1 MMKKKIIWI
10 TILFLFL
17 YIGGAAFLCNSII
30 DQESEEDYANVQVNE
45 VKQLGLAGEFADE
58 KAKEAFSEAA
68 DSLMETVEALSQEGY
83 HIQIRKVVLGMTV
96 LCCLFLLLIFLYV
109 YFKIIRPFSVLENYA
124 GEIAKGNLDISL
136 PYERTN
142 YFGEFT
148 WAFDHMRG
156 EIRKARACEKE
167 AIENNKTVIAT
178 LSHDIK
184 TPIASIRAYAE
195 GLEANMDSG
204 TERRQRYISVIM
216 KKCDEVTKLTNDM
229 FLHSLADLEK
239 LKLDVET
246 IWLKPVMMEFVK
258 EMNGDKGDI
267 HIMGEIPD
275 ICIEGDRKR
284 LIQVFGNIIGNSRK
298 YAGKGKSRQAGS
310 IEVSVKEQ
318 DAGGKNREAVI
329 CFEDYGP
336 GIPDE
341 DMPFIFEKFYRG
353 KNAGTEEGAGLGL
366 YIVKYI
372 MEQMDGSV
380 EAANTGEGLSV
391 SLHLKIS

>member
-1 MMKKKIIWI
+1 MKKKIIWI

-17 YIGGAAFLCNSII
+17 YVGGAAFLYNSII
-30 DQESEEDYANVQVNE
+30 DQESDEDYVNVQVNE
-45 VKQLGLAGEFADE
+45 VKQLGMAGEFTDE

-83 HIQIRKVVLGMTV
+83 HIQIKKVVLGMTV

-124 GEIAKGNLDISL
+124 GEIAKGNLDVSL

-246 IWLKPVMMEFVK
+246 IWLKPIMMEFVK

-267 HIMGEIPD
+267 HIVGEIPD
-275 ICIEGDRKR
+275 ICIEGDQKR
-284 LIQVFGNIIGNSRK
+284 LIQVLGNIIGNSRK
-298 YAGKGKSRQAGS
+298 YAGKGNSRQARS

-380 EAANTGEGLSV
+380 EAVNTGEGLSV

>member
-1 MMKKKIIWI
+1 MKKKIIWI
-10 TILFLFL
+10 TALFLILFIGSAVVL
-17 YIGGAAFLCNSII
+17 YYSMRN
-30 DQESEEDYANVQVNE
+30 QETDENYIKVQINE
-45 VKQLGLAGEFADE
+45 VKQLGLLGKFADE
-58 KAKEAFSEAA
+58 EAREEFQKAA
-68 DSLMETVEALSQEGY
+68 DSLMEAAADLSEEGHY
-83 HIQIRKVVLGMTV
+83 IQLRKVVLGMTV
-96 LCCLFLLLIFLYV
+96 LCCLFCLLIFLYV
-109 YFKIIRPFSVLENYA
+109 YFKILKPFLALEDYA
-124 GEIAKGNLDISL
+124 GEIAKGNLDIPL

-148 WAFDHMRG
+148 WAFDHMRE
-156 EIRKARACEKE
+156 EIVKARACEKE

-204 TERRQRYISVIM
+204 AERRQRYISVIM

-239 LKLDVET
+239 LKLEMET
-246 IWLKPVMMEFVK
+246 ICLQPVLTEFVT

-267 HIMGEIPD
+267 HILGEIPD
-275 ICIEGDRKR
+275 IRIEGDKKR

-298 YAGKGKSRQAGS
+298 YGEKGNHEKAGT
-310 IEVSVKEQ
+310 IEVSVKQQ
-318 DAGGKNREAVI
+318 DREGKNREAII

-341 DMPFIFEKFYRG
+341 DMPFLFEKFYRG
-353 KNAGTEEGAGLGL
+353 KNAGKEEGAGLGL

-372 MEQMDGSV
+372 MEQMNGSV
-380 EAANTGEGLSV
+380 EAANTGAGFLV

>member
-1 MMKKKIIWI
+1 MKKKIIWI

-17 YIGGAAFLCNSII
+17 YVGGAAFLYNSII
-30 DQESEEDYANVQVNE
+30 DQESDGDYVNVQVNE

-68 DSLMETVEALSQEGY
+68 DSLMETAGALSQEGY

-204 TERRQRYISVIM
+204 AERRQRYISVIM

-258 EMNGDKGDI
+258 EMNGDKDDI
-267 HIMGEIPD
+267 HIIGEIPD

-284 LIQVFGNIIGNSRK
+284 LIQVFGNLIGNSRK
-298 YAGKGKSRQAGS
+298 YAGNGNSRQAGS
-310 IEVSVKEQ
+310 IEVSVKTQ
-318 DAGGKNREAVI
+318 VAGGKNREAVI

>member
-1 MMKKKIIWI
+1 MKKKIIWI

-17 YIGGAAFLCNSII
+17 YVGGAAFLYNSII
-30 DQESEEDYANVQVNE
+30 DQESDEDYVNVQVNE

-58 KAKEAFSEAA
+58 KAKETFSEAA

-83 HIQIRKVVLGMTV
+83 HIQIKKVILGMTV

-204 TERRQRYISVIM
+204 TERRQIYISVIM
-216 KKCDEVTKLTNDM
+216 KKCDEVTKLTNDI

-246 IWLKPVMMEFVK
+246 IWLKPIMMEFVK

-267 HIMGEIPD
+267 HIVGEIPD
-275 ICIEGDRKR
+275 ICIEGDQKR
-284 LIQVFGNIIGNSRK
+284 LIQ
-298 YAGKGKSRQAGS
+298 
-310 IEVSVKEQ
+310 
-318 DAGGKNREAVI
+318 EA
-329 CFEDYGP
+329 
-336 GIPDE
+336 
-341 DMPFIFEKFYRG
+341 
-353 KNAGTEEGAGLGL
+353 
-366 YIVKYI
+366 
-372 MEQMDGSV
+372 
-380 EAANTGEGLSV
+380 
-391 SLHLKIS
+391 

>member
-1 MMKKKIIWI
+1 MKKKIIWI

-17 YIGGAAFLCNSII
+17 YVGGAAFLYNSII
-30 DQESEEDYANVQVNE
+30 VQESDEDYVNVQVNE

-216 KKCDEVTKLTNDM
+216 KKCDEVTKLTNDI

-267 HIMGEIPD
+267 HIIGEIPD
-275 ICIEGDRKR
+275 ICIEGDQKR

-298 YAGKGKSRQAGS
+298 YAGKGKNRQAGS
-310 IEVSVKEQ
+310 IEISVKEQ

-372 MEQMDGSV
+372 VEQMDGSV